1 MIFYNTI
8 KTELYD
14 NNEIKK
20 IYETFEDDAL
30 KNHLNYDFYNDL
42 FIDIKKNIKNF
53 DILNLRI
60 NGYKI
65 NNFSVYLDT
74 VLLDLSKEK
83 YNLLEKIVYDIT
95 MNYINELNEDIN
107 LSEVY
112 TEFWLTDEYP
122 TYTKGKLENLH
133 FDKSEID
140 DLIYNKT
147 ITQKTTGVTYLVE
160 SFVPNIITSIDNY
173 LLSLSNTSDDN
184 IINNIKNLK
193 TYVVF
198 PE

>member
-74 VLLDLSKEK
+74 VLLDLSK
-83 YNLLEKIVYDIT
+83 
-95 MNYINELNEDIN
+95 
-107 LSEVY
+107 
-112 TEFWLTDEYP
+112 
-122 TYTKGKLENLH
+122 
-133 FDKSEID
+133 
-140 DLIYNKT
+140 
-147 ITQKTTGVTYLVE
+147 
-160 SFVPNIITSIDNY
+160 
-173 LLSLSNTSDDN
+173 
-184 IINNIKNLK
+184 
-193 TYVVF
+193 
-198 PE
+198 